1 MGIPDDHGNVNTKT
15 AAIKMARIS
24 IIFTIF

>member
-1 MGIPDDHGNVNTKT
+1 MGIPDDHGNVNTNM
-15 AAIKMARIS
+15 AAIKMARIL